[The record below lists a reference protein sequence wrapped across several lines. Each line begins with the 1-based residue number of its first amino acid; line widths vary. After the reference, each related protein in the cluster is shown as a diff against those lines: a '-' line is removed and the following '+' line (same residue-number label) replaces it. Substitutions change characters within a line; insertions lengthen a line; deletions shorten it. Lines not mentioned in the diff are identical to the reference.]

1 MPYLF
6 VVSLIWAFSF
16 GLIKGNLAG
25 IDSNFVSFTRMLL
38 SFLVFI
44 PFLRLRNTDRNTAL
58 RLVLCG
64 AVQYGI
70 MYITY
75 IYAFGFLKAY
85 EVALFTVLTPLYVTL
100 TGDMMERRF
109 NLVPFISAILAIAG
123 AGIVVYSDV
132 SRSGL
137 IAGFLLV
144 QLSNLAF
151 AFGQIYYIRIMKQSS
166 GSSDIGVFAL
176 MYGGALVLTGLFS
189 AATVEFSAL
198 HLGVEQ
204 ILTIIYLGVVASGL
218 CFFLWNLGARKTST
232 GTLAVFN
239 NLKIPLAIA
248 VSLIVFGEEVD
259 IIRLFAGGAI
269 VVLALLINE
278 RRRLNRPGT
287 QRKLRLK
294 NPKA

>member
-6 VVSLIWAFSF
+6 IVSLIWAFSF
-16 GLIKGNLAG
+16 GLIKGNLTG

-198 HLGVEQ
+198 HLGIEQ
-204 ILTIIYLGVVASGL
+204 ILTLIYLGVVASGL

-248 VSLIVFGEEVD
+248 VSLIVFGEDVD

-294 NPKA
+294 NPNA